1 MILDMNKFYWIITF
15 FVIFIV
21 IALAISPEVYLV
33 ACSKGILVWATVV
46 LPAIFPFLF
55 FTKILTDLGVMNVL
69 ATKFTIFTSIFK
81 TPPIGAFAFLTS
93 ILSGYPVGAKVV
105 SDLYENGSITKEDAF
120 KITTFTSNSGPMFI
134 LGSVGIGLLLSRRL
148 GLIILFSHII
158 GAILNGILYRN
169 HKEKPT
175 NIRFSTQSINNI
187 SFQPAELM
195 WNSIISI
202 LIIGGYICIFFVLI
216 EMLNYLNI
224 LPPIATFFSSITGIN
239 SEIFVAIF
247 NGLFEI
253 THGCIDIA
261 NLQLTEFTSTILC
274 CGLITFGGLSTMM
287 QAIVFLQKFQM
298 RLGFFLKQKLT
309 HTIFSILFCIIFL
322 LIF

>member
-1 MILDMNKFYWIITF
+1 MMKKFY
-15 FVIFIV
+15 FILSFLV
-21 IALAISPEVYLV
+21 VLILLALAISPEIYLI

-55 FTKILTDLGVMNVL
+55 FTKLLTDLGIINII
-69 ATKFTIFTSIFK
+69 ASKFTVFTSIFK

-120 KITTFTSNSGPMFI
+120 KMTTFTSNSGPMFI
-134 LGSVGIGLLLSRRL
+134 LGSVGIGLLLSRKL
-148 GLIILFSHII
+148 GLIMLFSHII
-158 GAILNGILYRN
+158 GALLNGVLYRN
-169 HKEKPT
+169 HKEKVNT
-175 NIRFSTQSINNI
+175 INYKAQSIKKV
-187 SFQPAELM
+187 SVQPAQLM
-195 WNSIISI
+195 WNSIMSI

-216 EMLNYLNI
+216 EMLNHLYI
-224 LPPIATFFSSITGIN
+224 IPPIATFFASITGIN
-239 SEIFVAIF
+239 SELFIAIF
-247 NGLFEI
+247 NGMLEM

-261 NLQLTEFTSTILC
+261 GLKLNDFTSGILC
-274 CGLITFGGLSTMM
+274 CGLITFGGFSTMM

-298 RLGFFLKQKLT
+298 RFSFFLRQKLT
-309 HTIFSILFCIIFL
+309 HTLFSVLICTLLL